1 MAKDKELYDK
11 NEEVKNNETNL
22 EETLEKAEE
31 TVEETVKESV
41 KEDSTAC
48 DKSDNDNLDKEV
60 HRLKAELDEKSKQC
74 EEYVNMFQ
82 RIAAEFDNYKKRTA
96 KEKSEIYDSALIDVV
111 KAFLPVIDNIERA
124 VDALNKGADS
134 NTLEEGINLIY
145 KQFKEVL
152 GKLEVTEIEGVGST
166 FDPNKH
172 NAVMHVEDESY
183 GENIIVEELQK
194 GYRCKDKIIRYSMVK
209 VAN

>member
-82 RIAAEFDNYKKRTA
+82 RVAAEFDNYKKRTA

-111 KAFLPVIDNIERA
+111 KAFCL
-124 VDALNKGADS
+124 L
-134 NTLEEGINLIY
+134 
-145 KQFKEVL
+145 
-152 GKLEVTEIEGVGST
+152 
-166 FDPNKH
+166 
-172 NAVMHVEDESY
+172 
-183 GENIIVEELQK
+183 
-194 GYRCKDKIIRYSMVK
+194 
-209 VAN
+209 